1 MAARSRRKATDAR
14 APTRALGRASSSF
27 VVTEREKL
35 VLRRMVRNTCDVD
48 MFQTQRVVSGTFE
61 TFVRGT
67 RRYGPLGKLQ
77 TRRPMNLIGLE
88 CGEIFR
94 VMGLPRRKRVRVRS
108 IARAMGQF
116 LEEDGTVSQNCR
128 PTQLNRSHGRQSD
141 ALETCRTLSDWS

>member
-1 MAARSRRKATDAR
+1 MSGG
-14 APTRALGRASSSF
+14 RALSSQSDRRPCANLGLGPCL
-27 VVTEREKL
+27 VVIRRVTESEKL
-35 VLRRMVRNTCDVD
+35 VLRRTVRNTCDVD
-48 MFQTQRVVSGTFE
+48 VFQTQRVVLGTSK

-77 TRRPMNLIGLE
+77 TRRPMNLISHE
-88 CGEIFR
+88 CDEVFR

-128 PTQLNRSHGRQSD
+128 PTQLNHSHGRQ
-141 ALETCRTLSDWS
+141 